1 MTDARRA
8 RPGQI
13 SRAVGRNYLQEKQ
26 RLRTRQILIESALS
40 VFVENGFLDAT
51 VGDILAKSG
60 VSRAAFY
67 AQFDGRLAI
76 VQAIADEFEPI
87 WQPVFEELAGL
98 IDPSERDLLEWAR
111 RFLLFHRDH
120 QIVCGLMSRIASI
133 DDDLALREIRQQD
146 FLINLLSERHPAFRA
161 AISDPYMKARAHML
175 LGYANKLI
183 FDVVHGRLAID
194 DEIAIRILADE
205 IGRFLNTKG

>member
-8 RPGQI
+8 RPQA
-13 SRAVGRNYLQEKQ
+13 SRAAGRNFLQEKQ

-76 VQAIADEFEPI
+76 VHAIADEFEPF
-87 WQPVFEELAGL
+87 WQPVFENLAGMT
-98 IDPSERDLLEWAR
+98 DPGEAALLEWAR
-111 RFLLFHRDH
+111 KFLTFHREH
-120 QIVCGLMSRIASI
+120 QIICGLMSRIASI
-133 DDDLALREIRQQD
+133 DDELALREIRQQD
-146 FLINLLSERHPAFRA
+146 FLITLLSARHPAFRA
-161 AISDPYMKARAHML
+161 AMSDPYMKGRAHML
-175 LGYANKLI
+175 LGYINKLI

-194 DEIAIRILADE
+194 DDIAIRLLADE
-205 IGRFLNTKG
+205 LGRFLNTKD